1 MLVIDDPSDPRVAAF
16 VNLPGRASG
25 RDDTIIVESELAV
38 QRLLAHGVPTR
49 TVLVVDKRA
58 AALEVP
64 DGVSL
69 LTCTQS
75 VLDQI
80 VGFSMRRG
88 VIAIADRPST
98 PLSALVTR
106 LRAPRSTIVCVSG
119 IADPAN
125 LGAIVR
131 NCRGLGADGML
142 VDPRGADVY
151 GRKAIR
157 TSMGNIFALPVVVDE
172 LSSAIATLRREIPDL
187 IVAAATL
194 SERSRDLRSYVRPAR
209 LLLILGNEG
218 AGIPA
223 DVLALADVELS
234 IPMHAGTDSL
244 NVAAASAVF
253 LYALRQDP

>member
-1 MLVIDDPSDPRVAAF
+1 MS
-16 VNLPGRASG
+16 
-25 RDDTIIVESELAV
+25 LAV
-38 QRLLAHGVPTR
+38 RRLLAHGVPTR
-49 TVLVVDKRA
+49 AVLVVDKRA

-64 DGVSL
+64 DGVSV
-69 LTCTQS
+69 LTCTQQ

-88 VIAIADRPST
+88 VVAIADRLSI

-106 LRAPRSTIVCVSG
+106 LQAPRSLVVCVSG

-157 TSMGNIFALPVVVDE
+157 TSMGNIFALPVVVEE
-172 LSSAIATLRREIPDL
+172 LAAAIELLRHEVPDL
-187 IVAAATL
+187 VVAAATL
-194 SERSRDLRSYVRPAR
+194 SERSRDVRSYVRPAHV
-209 LLLILGNEG
+209 LLILGNEG

-253 LYALRQDP
+253 LYALCGDRETQPGA